1 MSDGPLPLSCRHRG
15 HGEESGQPRDRF
27 AEIAAQQI
35 DYRDKSLAPIEPVA
49 LPARLLPIEPPGIAA
64 AAFQP
69 AAKMTTAEQL
79 RQELQRQRA
88 IHASY
93 LKDFSP
99 LLEDA
104 RLRVTLDSFDWR
116 VETEQ
121 DRADFAA
128 TLAGKGKWQQVKIP
142 HYGPPMGRAAT
153 YYRTTFNV
161 AQPMLDKGALFVCFK
176 GVDYKAHVF
185 VNGALL
191 GSHEGDFRALR
202 V

>member
-1 MSDGPLPLSCRHRG
+1 MRIASASVCPTALFLFLAVI
-15 HGEESGQPRDRF
+15 EVIAQESGQPRDRF

-49 LPARLLPIEPPGIAA
+49 LPARFLPIEPPGIAA

-104 RLRVTLDSFDWR
+104 RLRVTLNSFDWR
-116 VETEQ
+116 
-121 DRADFAA
+121 
-128 TLAGKGKWQQVKIP
+128 
-142 HYGPPMGRAAT
+142 
-153 YYRTTFNV
+153 
-161 AQPMLDKGALFVCFK
+161 
-176 GVDYKAHVF
+176 
-185 VNGALL
+185 
-191 GSHEGDFRALR
+191 S
-202 V
+202 